1 MIGDITITPMVE
13 NLSFLFIE
21 DDEIE
26 VMKFK
31 RSLKKLGFKHRILE
45 AKNGE
50 EALAVLK
57 RKEEL
62 PNVILLD
69 LNMPKMNG
77 LEFLKELKADE
88 HLRYIPAIIVTTSNN
103 HKDMLESYKLG
114 IAGYIIK
121 PLRYEDY
128 IVKIQRVIDYWMVN
142 EVISL

>member
-1 MIGDITITPMVE
+1 ME

-26 VMKFK
+26 VLKFK
-31 RSLKKLGFKHRILE
+31 KSLKKLGFTHKILE

-50 EALAVLK
+50 EALDILK
-57 RKEEL
+57 KKQEL

-77 LEFLKELKADE
+77 LEFLKELKEDP

-103 HKDMLESYKLG
+103 HQDMLESYNLG

-128 IVKIQRVIDYWMVN
+128 IKKIQRVVDYWMVN
-142 EVISL
+142 EVIEF

>member
-1 MIGDITITPMVE
+1 ME

-26 VMKFK
+26 VLKFK
-31 RSLKKLGFKHRILE
+31 KSLKKLGYTHRILE

-50 EALAVLK
+50 EALEILRK
-57 RKEEL
+57 KEEL

-77 LEFLKELKADE
+77 LEFLKELKEDI

-103 HKDMLESYKLG
+103 HQDMLESYKLG

-128 IVKIQRVIDYWMVN
+128 IAKIQCVVDYWMVN
-142 EVISL
+142 EVINF

>member
-1 MIGDITITPMVE
+1 MLE

-26 VMKFK
+26 VLKFK
-31 RSLKKLGFKHRILE
+31 KSLKKLGFTHRILE

-50 EALAVLK
+50 EALDIL
-57 RKEEL
+57 RKKQEL

-77 LEFLKELKADE
+77 LEFLKELKEDS

-103 HKDMLESYKLG
+103 HQDMLESYNLG

-128 IVKIQRVIDYWMVN
+128 IKKIQRVVDYWMVN
-142 EVISL
+142 EVIEF

>member
-1 MIGDITITPMVE
+1 MTE

-26 VMKFK
+26 ILKFK
-31 RSLKKLGFKHRILE
+31 KSLKKLGFSHRILE

-50 EALAVLK
+50 EALDVLK
-57 RKEEL
+57 KKEEL
-62 PNVILLD
+62 PHVILLD

-77 LEFLKELKADE
+77 LEFLKEIKQDP
-88 HLRYIPAIIVTTSNN
+88 HLRYIPAIIVTTSSNQQ
-103 HKDMLESYKLG
+103 DMLESYKLG

-128 IVKIQRVIDYWMVN
+128 IKKIQRVVDYWMVN
-142 EVISL
+142 EVIDM

>member
-1 MIGDITITPMVE
+1 MYDQMTE

-26 VMKFK
+26 ILKFK
-31 RSLKKLGFKHRILE
+31 KSLKKLGFSHRILE

-50 EALAVLK
+50 EALDVLK
-57 RKEEL
+57 KKEEL
-62 PNVILLD
+62 PHVILLD

-77 LEFLKELKADE
+77 LEFLKEIKQDP
-88 HLRYIPAIIVTTSNN
+88 HLRYIPAIIVTTSSNQQ
-103 HKDMLESYKLG
+103 DMLESYKLG

-128 IVKIQRVIDYWMVN
+128 IKKIQRVVDYWMVN
-142 EVISL
+142 EVIDM

>member
-1 MIGDITITPMVE
+1 MIE

-26 VMKFK
+26 VLKFK
-31 RSLKKLGFKHRILE
+31 KSLKKLGFTHRILE

-50 EALAVLK
+50 EALDVL
-57 RKEEL
+57 RKKQEL

-77 LEFLKELKADE
+77 LEFLKELKEDPY
-88 HLRYIPAIIVTTSNN
+88 LRYIPAIIVTTSNN
-103 HKDMLESYKLG
+103 HQDMLESYKLG

-128 IVKIQRVIDYWMVN
+128 IKKIQRVVDYWMVN
-142 EVISL
+142 EVIEF

>member
-1 MIGDITITPMVE
+1 ME

-26 VMKFK
+26 VLKFK
-31 RSLKKLGFKHRILE
+31 KSLKKLGFTHRILE

-50 EALAVLK
+50 EALEIL
-57 RKEEL
+57 RKKEDL

-77 LEFLKELKADE
+77 LEFLKELKDDI

-103 HKDMLESYKLG
+103 HQDMLESYKLG

-128 IVKIQRVIDYWMVN
+128 IAKIQCVVDYWMVN
-142 EVISL
+142 EVINF

>member
-1 MIGDITITPMVE
+1 MLE

-26 VMKFK
+26 VLKFK
-31 RSLKKLGFKHRILE
+31 KSLKKLGFTHRILE

-50 EALAVLK
+50 EALEILREK
-57 RKEEL
+57 QEL

-77 LEFLKELKADE
+77 LEFLKELKEDA

-103 HKDMLESYKLG
+103 HQDMLESYKLG

-128 IVKIQRVIDYWMVN
+128 IKKIQRVVDYWMVN
-142 EVISL
+142 EVIEF